1 MSGTDTPAG
10 DKVEYD
16 YSPSGAVITNAS
28 GIPGRMTQGSVYWAG
43 FPNNYWFLDREKGVA
58 GVWMGQS
65 LPPGDPVV
73 QGFYRQWSQAVC
85 ESIA

>member
-1 MSGTDTPAG
+1 MS
-10 DKVEYD
+10 
-16 YSPSGAVITNAS
+16 
-28 GIPGRMTQGSVYWAG
+28 QGSVYWAG
-43 FPNNYWFLDREKGVA
+43 FPNNYWFLDRKKGVA

-65 LPPGDPVV
+65 LPPGDAVV

>member
-28 GIPGRMTQGSVYWAG
+28 GIPGRMSQGSVYWAG
-43 FPNNYWFLDREKGVA
+43 FPNNYWFLDREKGVGGSVDGTESAAWGSGGA
-58 GVWMGQS
+58 GF
-65 LPPGDPVV
+65 L
-73 QGFYRQWSQAVC
+73 
-85 ESIA
+85 